1 MCSTNFCSDTYSSCQ
16 ASVNQ
21 ARSSPPPSML
31 VLQPT
36 LSNIITCQDAYV
48 NYSATYNI
56 IPPMYMGCAWFMNF
70 GDADPDKCSSCSPNH
85 TLICGVWYD
94 PIQGSFQQMA
104 MIEGAYEFLMEA
116 MIENAALSDNSSSD
130 AYTYQTSTSIA
141 TFWYVSSEQYY
152 GGFCFC
158 TTSNCNPDFAT
169 CTQGMNIPSYLL
181 TYNGSTS
188 SMSSVSTGTSSSSNT
203 VSSSSTRAST
213 TRIGSTSSSSSS
225 IITSLLS
232 STRTPITT
240 STAVSSS
247 SVGTSNTSSNTV
259 AYRSLGEKF
268 FFFLNVF
275 TLVYVFSLSLF
286 QVSNA
291 TNLSQLQRLLSLS
304 SAFGRFE
311 LKELSFYIF
320 QK

>member
-48 NYSATYNI
+48 NYSATYYI

-259 AYRSLGEKF
+259 
-268 FFFLNVF
+268 
-275 TLVYVFSLSLF
+275 
-286 QVSNA
+286 SNA